1 MDFKRFVNFVEIVA
15 AVAVLVFVIMLFA
28 NEPGGGGAANASP
41 GAQVYSA
48 NCASCHGADG
58 SGGVG
63 PKLAGSVARKF
74 PNIDDQIAVVTDGR
88 SSMPSFD
95 GDLSAEQIRE
105 VVEYTRTDLG
115 K

>member
-1 MDFKRFVNFVEIVA
+1 MPFKRFVNLVEII
-15 AVAVLVFVIMLFA
+15 AVLAVLVFVIMLFA

-41 GAQVYSA
+41 GAQIFQA

-63 PKLAGSVARKF
+63 PKLAGTVAKKF
-74 PNIDDQIAVVTDGR
+74 PNVDDQIAVVTDGR

-95 GDLSAEQIRE
+95 GDLTAEQIRE